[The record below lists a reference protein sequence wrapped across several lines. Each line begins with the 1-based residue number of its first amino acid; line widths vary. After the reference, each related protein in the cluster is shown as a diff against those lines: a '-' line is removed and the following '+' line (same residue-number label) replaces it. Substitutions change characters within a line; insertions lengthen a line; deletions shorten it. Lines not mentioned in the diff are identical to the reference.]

1 MANPTN
7 GSEMA
12 PAAQAPGEEGAG
24 SYQALYTRYQAV
36 GAELP
41 PAEVQVCRADPRIV
55 LVNVKRGVAAV
66 LGTEAQVAAVREHL
80 PKIPVEQALELP
92 DIARALLFASREA
105 LPRAASPKEIERALL
120 EISGPREELLTQ
132 AELFARRGLLDKERV
147 AQIRAGSG
155 KYDTARDGMEL
166 AALFLRHEDT
176 LKGLHPFAREE
187 IEKLGRTSEWLL
199 ENLTPSG
206 ARAETT
212 RRERAPAEDARD
224 RLWTLLVQRYPHVR
238 KIGYYFHGEEFERI
252 TPRLLSRVQVAQ
264 AGREAAGAEAE
275 APEASGGDAGGAG
288 GAGEPGGVGG
298 AGGAGGSGSGGG
310 PGGAGGGE
318 GVTP

>member
-1 MANPTN
+1 MANATN
-7 GSEMA
+7 STERG
-12 PAAQAPGEEGAG
+12 PAAQASGEEGTG
-24 SYQALYTRYQAV
+24 SYYALYTRYRAV

-41 PAEVQVCRADPRIV
+41 ASEVLVCRADPRIV
-55 LVNVKRGVAAV
+55 LVNVRRGVAAV

-105 LPRAASPKEIERALL
+105 LPRTASPREIERALM

-166 AALFLRHEDT
+166 AALFLRHEDA
-176 LKGLHPFAREE
+176 LKGLHPFTREE

-199 ENLTPSG
+199 ETLTPSG
-206 ARAETT
+206 ARAESK
-212 RRERAPAEDARD
+212 RREKGPAEDARD
-224 RLWTLLVQRYPHVR
+224 RLWTLIVQRYAHVR
-238 KIGYYFHGEEFERI
+238 KIGYYFHGEDFERI
-252 TPRLLSRVQVAQ
+252 TPRLLSRVKVAQ
-264 AGREAAGAEAE
+264 AGVEAAEGEALGASEE
-275 APEASGGDAGGAG
+275 GDDGAGSAGGAG
-288 GAGEPGGVGG
+288 CADGAGC
-298 AGGAGGSGSGGG
+298 AGSGGG
-310 PGGAGGGE
+310 PGGAGGAGGGE
-318 GVTP
+318 GVTA